1 MRPGAYRSQLIP
13 YLREIA
19 TLRGMNPPTPY
30 REIARILNEKYRLG
44 VTHNGVWQFVKARSK
59 GRKVYAL
66 SLAEQP

>member
-19 TLRGMNPPTPY
+19 ALRRKNPPIPY
-30 REIARILNEKYRLG
+30 REIAKILNDKYRLG

-59 GRKVYAL
+59 GRKVYAM
-66 SLAEQP
+66 SLTEGS